1 MRDRIPTF
9 PAPASPPPST
19 SGGHGWTLDAVAAGL
34 ADALKKRGHTVAVS
48 ECSTGGLL
56 AASLLSLPGASAYFT
71 GGAVAY
77 AAGAREALVPG
88 THDAL
93 RALESARGSDN
104 YASPERYWES
114 RVLWAT
120 SAARDLQLMCG
131 ADWGIAEVGAAG
143 PSFHRA
149 TGVDAAS
156 GSGFAVVAVVGPPAD
171 ERAEADRVWVRVC
184 ETGHARRDENMWQ
197 FAAAAASLAA
207 RCVEGSER
215 ADNAAK
221 EKDAGDDVRNDEWR
235 EALDAAMRVVR

>member
-1 MRDRIPTF
+1 M
-9 PAPASPPPST
+9 
-19 SGGHGWTLDAVAAGL
+19 
-34 ADALKKRGHTVAVS
+34 
-48 ECSTGGLL
+48 
-56 AASLLSLPGASAYFT
+56 
-71 GGAVAY
+71 
-77 AAGAREALVPG
+77 
-88 THDAL
+88 
-93 RALESARGSDN
+93 
-104 YASPERYWES
+104 
-114 RVLWAT
+114 LWAT

-184 ETGHARRDENMWQ
+184 ETGHARWDENMWQ

-221 EKDAGDDVRNDEWR
+221 EKDAGDDVLNDEWR